1 MRLIIY
7 TGKGGVGKTSVSA
20 ATALRSA
27 AKGHRTIV
35 MSTDSAH
42 SLSDSLDMEM
52 SGKIEKISPNLDAL
66 EIDIIT
72 EMKSKWNDIQAYVS
86 SFLLSQ
92 GMEDLSAEEMAI
104 LPGMEMVAALFYI
117 LEFKEKDMYDV
128 VVMDTAPTGETLRLL
143 SFPDVSGWYID
154 KMFHLLRKVLVIA
167 RATVAKVIDFPL
179 PSDDVLVTL
188 EDLKEKMRRVKVVLE
203 DPKNT
208 TIRLVVNPERMV
220 INETKRAYSYLS
232 LYNKNVEALIVN
244 RVYPDDMPEYFSD
257 KLKEQAEYMEM
268 IHHAF
273 DPMKMIYAY
282 QMPTE
287 MLGIQK
293 LEHLA
298 DMLFEDSDPTEVYA
312 DESPLSFKTEDG
324 IDYMMLKLPFA
335 EKGDVE
341 LYRTK
346 DGSLILH
353 VGSQKRSVNL
363 PTVLINAKIIG
374 AEFKNDVLTVKF
386 RRKSDE

>member
-1 MRLIIY
+1 M
-7 TGKGGVGKTSVSA
+7 GKTSVSA

>member
-188 EDLKEKMRRVKVVLE
+188 EDLKETMRRVKVVLE